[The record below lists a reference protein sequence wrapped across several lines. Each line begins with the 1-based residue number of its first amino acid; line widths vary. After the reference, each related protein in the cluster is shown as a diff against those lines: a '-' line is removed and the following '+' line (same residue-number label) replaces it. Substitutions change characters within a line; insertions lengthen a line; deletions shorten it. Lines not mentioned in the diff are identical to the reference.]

1 VEPLRPSHWWGE
13 GRQTDELPNMIRARR
28 RELGMTQ
35 VQLAAQVRL
44 EEKPVSTG
52 YIHDLERGWATPP
65 PHVIEQLAKAL
76 ELDRD
81 LLYLAARQV
90 PPEVAEELKRL
101 TPEQRAAAWR
111 VFKLAVRE
119 DSAKRQ
125 EPERG
130 KGLPARRGGSGKD

>member
-1 VEPLRPSHWWGE
+1 MEQLRPLHWWGE
-13 GRQTDELPNMIRARR
+13 ERHTDELANMIRARR

-35 VQLAAQVRL
+35 VQLAARVRL

-65 PHVIEQLAKAL
+65 PHVIEQLAQVL

-101 TPEQRAAAWR
+101 TPEQRTAAWR
-111 VFKLAVRE
+111 VFKRAVME
-119 DSAKRQ
+119 DSAERR
-125 EPERG
+125 EPERSRAPS
-130 KGLPARRGGSGKD
+130 KRGGSGKE